1 MHALVPLAGMGDP
14 PAINALQHIAT
25 LFQKS
30 PSAEAGT
37 SMVSIGAGLPPVPQ
51 KLVERIQAGE
61 YVDMVELL
69 PDRLG
74 AHGSSP
80 AKEEKGSKQPKRQI
94 TSIAEWVQCFGV
106 FMAVVVSKSPDRI
119 IDLLG
124 HQSIIVEAS
133 REYEGDNWLGY
144 DR

>member
-51 KLVERIQAGE
+51 KLVASGRICRHGRATARPPGSPWEQPCKGGERIKTAQA
-61 YVDMVELL
+61 
-69 PDRLG
+69 PDHLNRRV
-74 AHGSSP
+74 GSVLRGVYGGGGQHVAGPNHRP
-80 AKEEKGSKQPKRQI
+80 AWP
-94 TSIAEWVQCFGV
+94 SIHYRRSVQRV
-106 FMAVVVSKSPDRI
+106 R
-119 IDLLG
+119 
-124 HQSIIVEAS
+124 
-133 REYEGDNWLGY
+133 RGY
-144 DR
+144 LARV

>member
-1 MHALVPLAGMGDP
+1 MVDP

-25 LFQKS
+25 IFQKS
-30 PSAEAGT
+30 PSVEAGT
-37 SMVSIGAGLPPVPQ
+37 STVSIGTGVLPFPQ

-61 YVDMVELL
+61 YVNMVELL

-80 AKEEKGSKQPKRQI
+80 AKEEKGSKRPKSQI

-106 FMAVVVSKSPDRI
+106 FMAVVVSKSTD
-119 IDLLG
+119 
-124 HQSIIVEAS
+124 
-133 REYEGDNWLGY
+133 
-144 DR
+144 